1 MHVQVSFLSNMEV
14 VLRAANLAWVGVSG
28 HSLRKGQRDVTCAA
42 RYSGLAW
49 QCVISFVFSL
59 LYNPDFL
66 TCFSRPSCARVVSQA
81 WNWHHTS

>member
-42 RYSGLAW
+42 RYSDLHGN
-49 QCVISFVFSL
+49 V
-59 LYNPDFL
+59 
-66 TCFSRPSCARVVSQA
+66 
-81 WNWHHTS
+81 